1 MRYRWYHRLGSDP
14 ISSPCPSPH
23 PVAMRRQ
30 SVSNG
35 NIRHTMGMFR
45 RMDLNIWTTT
55 LRLISMNIYA
65 FPHCVLSSCFLPS
78 NVRKPNGTTSDQT
91 TNTQLSA
98 VHVIDFFSRRARSRH
113 HIRFTSISRSIRCA
127 ICFLRSFHVFG
138 VFHAMHS
145 SARFPLLAFS
155 AEYKFL
161 IHVCFFF
168 LVRPQQR
175 LSSAVLLALFSFHIF
190 VFVSFILTSVHDHMV
205 SVI

>member
-1 MRYRWYHRLGSDP
+1 MIPPIGIRSHLVAVPFSTSSRNAKAERLERKYSTHDGYVSSDGSEYMNH
-14 ISSPCPSPH
+14 IAAPH
-23 PVAMRRQ
+23 FDEYLCFSALCVEFMLFAVERSQTEWNNKRP
-30 SVSNG
+30 N
-35 NIRHTMGMFR
+35 NKY
-45 RMDLNIWTTT
+45 TT
-55 LRLISMNIYA
+55 
-65 FPHCVLSSCFLPS
+65 F
-78 NVRKPNGTTSDQT
+78 G
-91 TNTQLSA
+91 

-113 HIRFTSISRSIRCA
+113 HIRFTSISRSIRCT

-161 IHVCFFF
+161 IHVFFFF

-175 LSSAVLLALFSFHIF
+175 LSNAVLLALFSFHIF